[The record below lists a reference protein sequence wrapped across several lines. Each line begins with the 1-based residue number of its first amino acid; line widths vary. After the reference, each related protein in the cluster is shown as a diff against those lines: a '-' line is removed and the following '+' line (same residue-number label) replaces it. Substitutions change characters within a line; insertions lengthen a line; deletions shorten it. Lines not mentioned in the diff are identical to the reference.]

1 MSDKF
6 LRPPAASPGTASN
19 AKRRC
24 LLTRVVQGFAI
35 TGLGFLTYP
44 FIKSWIP
51 TFSEDKSL
59 DVSLEDLAAGESRLV
74 RFRGRNLYIQ
84 RRSREMVRAI
94 EESTL
99 ALKDPASADSTQPAF
114 AQNAFR
120 SLRPEVLVIYS
131 NCTHL
136 GCEVAA
142 VNDAGIG
149 FKCPC
154 HQSNYDLAGRVL
166 ADAAA
171 PTNLEVPDYSFVA
184 GNIVRLEAKPS

>member
-1 MSDKF
+1 MKD
-6 LRPPAASPGTASN
+6 RPGRKPATTPDH
-19 AKRRC
+19 KRRW
-24 LLTRVVQGFAI
+24 LLTRIVQGFAI
-35 TGLGFLTYP
+35 TGMGFLTYP

-59 DVSLEDLAAGESRLV
+59 DISLEDLQAGESRLV
-74 RFRGRNLYIQ
+74 RFRGRNLFVQ
-84 RRSREMVRAI
+84 RRSREMVKAI

-99 ALKDPASADSTQPAF
+99 ALKDPASVDSTQPAF
-114 AQNAFR
+114 ARNAFR

-142 VNDAGIG
+142 VNNAGIG

-154 HQSNYDLAGRVL
+154 HQSDYDLAGRVL
-166 ADAAA
+166 VDAAA
-171 PTNLEVPDYSFVA
+171 PTNLEVPNYSFVA
-184 GNIVRLEAKPS
+184 GNIIRLEAASS

>member
-19 AKRRC
+19 AKRRW